1 MSPIVAPPVPAD
13 DGVMTSEPTPRRL
26 YREPDERKVAGVCA
40 GLGDYLGVDPS
51 ILRLAVILL
60 GITTGWGFLAYLIA
74 AIVIPSRPDDVAR
87 VQAPTRLGPEN
98 GSTVVVIALVLVISL
113 ALLRDGLWWEG
124 PLPALVL
131 LGFGL
136 WILVGDGYRP
146 LASGNVTPSGTTARA
161 EATTVTAEA
170 ASPPDV
176 PFGDTAVDTTEDRD
190 QATRIPSSVPD
201 HSAVRAGPQ
210 GEVPPP
216 VSPWG
221 IGPQEVDRTWGT
233 IFAVI
238 CIAGGVVA
246 LLSVLDVI
254 DLGFSTTVAGMLLA
268 IGVAMIVGAWHG
280 RRGRWLILL
289 GIPAVALLVTDD
301 LMAVPLDAG
310 IGDRTLVVD
319 LADLRTSDRELA
331 IGELTIDLRQIDPD
345 PGEVPKVSAE
355 VGLGHLLVLLP
366 DDMTARVDARS
377 RVGDIE
383 AEALPDRDGG
393 VDVRERF
400 TMEGQTDPEREVP
413 RRRVELDLRVGVGE
427 VEVRYA

>member
-1 MSPIVAPPVPAD
+1 
-13 DGVMTSEPTPRRL
+13 MTSEPPTRRL
-26 YREPDERKVAGVCA
+26 YREPEERKLAGVCA

-51 ILRLAVILL
+51 ILRLAVILI
-60 GITTGWGFLAYLIA
+60 GITTGWGFLGYLIA
-74 AIVIPSRPDDVAR
+74 AIVIPSRPDDVPR
-87 VQAPTRLGPEN
+87 VQAPSRLGPEN
-98 GSTVVVIALVLVISL
+98 GSTVVIIALVLLISL
-113 ALLRDGLWWEG
+113 VLLRDGLWWEG

-146 LASGNVTPSGTTARA
+146 FAGGNVTTSGTTGSV
-161 EATTVTAEA
+161 EATTVTAEVAPSSDISSFGGA
-170 ASPPDV
+170 A
-176 PFGDTAVDTTEDRD
+176 GDTTEDPGH
-190 QATRIPSSVPD
+190 ATRIPSSVPD

-216 VSPWG
+216 VPPWG
-221 IGPQEVDRTWGT
+221 VGPSDVDGTWGT

-238 CIAGGVVA
+238 CIAGGIFA
-246 LLSVLDVI
+246 LLSLLDII

-268 IGVAMIVGAWHG
+268 VGVAMIVGAWHG
-280 RRGRWLILL
+280 RRGRWLIIL
-289 GIPAVALLVTDD
+289 GVPALALLVTDD

-319 LADLRTSDRELA
+319 LDELRASDRELA
-331 IGELTIDLRQIDPD
+331 IGELTIDLRDIDPD

-366 DDMTARVDARS
+366 DDMTAEVDARS
-377 RVGDIE
+377 RVGNVD
-383 AEALPDRDGG
+383 ASALPDRDGG

-400 TMEGQTDPEREVP
+400 TMEGRTDPERELP